1 MAKTKIDRRVKYT
14 KHVLRETMIKLLKTN
29 HVSKISIKKLCEIAD
44 VNRSTFYTYYKNPYD
59 LLFQIEKDTIK
70 DINEYLL
77 KKTLKSDTPHKSLS
91 ILLEYVAQNHE
102 LFQILL
108 NEKRES
114 SFRKKIIKL
123 VRELALIEIPDK
135 THAREI
141 EYIQIFLMTGCINV
155 VDKWLNDG
163 MIEQINE
170 IADLILFIFRNI
182 SNSDYQKKSL

>member
-1 MAKTKIDRRVKYT
+1 
-14 KHVLRETMIKLLKTN
+14 
-29 HVSKISIKKLCEIAD
+29 VSKISIKKLCEIAD

-70 DINEYLL
+70 DINDFIL
-77 KKTLKSDTPHKSLS
+77 KKSLKSDTPHQSLC
-91 ILLEYVAQNHE
+91 ILLEYVAQNDE

-114 SFRKKIIKL
+114 SFKNKIIKL

-135 THAREI
+135 THAHEI

-155 VDKWLNDG
+155 VDKWLKDG
-163 MIEQINE
+163 MIEQISE
-170 IADLILFIFRNI
+170 LADLILFIFRNI
-182 SNSDYQKKSL
+182 SNSGYQKRSL